1 MEQQGLTSR
10 FTGLVA
16 LAGELSVKFPQNG
29 RKKEIMKYVII
40 GLFWVFIAIFIAG
53 VVVMFKNKNR
63 FDKKLDKQ
71 MLEDDE
77 EYFEVRYFKNMYFL
91 DSLVYV
97 PLALIALI
105 PTFDPE
111 ISFGYRMSYLG
122 IAVGLLGYALYI
134 YLSKMLC
141 KLVFDHGQIALY
153 TGNKMKLTC
162 SLDQIDFVA
171 RPAGTVAT
179 TGHLGPEIPYR
190 IYFDEGDKGKFISF
204 DEDMDNSYKL
214 VAIFKKGNYFKRK
227 NKRDKKRP

>member
-1 MEQQGLTSR
+1 MR
-10 FTGLVA
+10 
-16 LAGELSVKFPQNG
+16 
-29 RKKEIMKYVII
+29 YVVI
-40 GLFWVFIAIFIAG
+40 GLFCVFIAIFIAS
-53 VVVMFKNKNR
+53 VAVIFRNRNR
-63 FDKKLDKQ
+63 FDKKLEKQ
-71 MLEDDE
+71 MLENDD
-77 EYFEVRYFKNMYFL
+77 EYFEVRYLKKYVFL
-91 DSLVYV
+91 GSLAYV

-105 PTFDPE
+105 LTFVLE
-111 ISFGYRMSYLG
+111 TSFGYRMFYLG
-122 IAVGLLGYALYI
+122 SAVGLLGYALYF
-134 YLSKMLC
+134 YLSRMLY
-141 KLVFDHGQIALY
+141 KLVFDHGQITFY

-190 IYFDEGDKGKFISF
+190 IYFDEGAKSKFISF